1 MNRVCSY
8 KKPVFL
14 LVSLILLAVTL
25 GFDYPARRILPLKDA
40 TGGGGSGEAIIE
52 RMGITYGQRSIGI
65 DFSGLKPGSVY
76 TVWLERK
83 EPRELKPLGVD
94 EHHFKTGADGKARY
108 VTQSS
113 EYDIDQFRWDY
124 ISIYYHP
131 DGDPGNTKDMTLALS
146 GDLKY
151 GWHT

>member
-1 MNRVCSY
+1 MRTIHISR
-8 KKPVFL
+8 P
-14 LVSLILLAVTL
+14 LVLSIALILFAVTL
-25 GFDYPARRILPLKDA
+25 GFDYPARKIMPLKDR
-40 TGGGGSGEAIIE
+40 TGEGASGEAIIE

-65 DFSGLKPGSVY
+65 DLSGLKPGSVY

-113 EYDIDQFRWDY
+113 EYDIDNFRWDY

-131 DGDPGNTKDMTLALS
+131 DGDPGNTKDMTLALI

>member
-1 MNRVCSY
+1 MFLARLH

-14 LVSLILLAVTL
+14 LVSLILLAITL
-25 GFDYPARRILPLKDA
+25 GFDYPAKKILPLKDA
-40 TGGGGSGEAIIE
+40 TGGGGSGEAVIE
-52 RMGITYGQRSIGI
+52 RMGTTYGQRSIGI
-65 DFSGLKPGSVY
+65 DLSGLKPGSVY

-113 EYDIDQFRWDY
+113 EYDIDNFHWDY
-124 ISIYYHP
+124 ITIYLHP
-131 DGDPGNTKDMTLALS
+131 DNDPGNTKDMTLALK